1 MRTRVS
7 WFSMSI
13 FIILYCTINIQ
24 WCHLNHTVITSFSN
38 GIEDFSFV
46 TGSSSSLYLLDCW
59 AFDELDEL
67 AGVCDGLLD
76 DGVAILKWFQ
86 YKNTLPE
93 VNFKIF
99 KIDYQ
104 QYNTRQLFKMWMYQ
118 ARKMNKSK
126 QTKENKINKQK

>member
-1 MRTRVS
+1 
-7 WFSMSI
+7 
-13 FIILYCTINIQ
+13 
-24 WCHLNHTVITSFSN
+24 
-38 GIEDFSFV
+38 
-46 TGSSSSLYLLDCW
+46 
-59 AFDELDEL
+59 
-67 AGVCDGLLD
+67 LLD